1 MWTDLVSQVHEKKA
15 TTAAE
20 DWRKSVDDL
29 ASEKFVHMWKSHGV
43 RTLTLLRRRVLTVCT
58 GTGGNRAA
66 SAASLFSTRQ
76 RTRGRGA
83 RAFPPARRLRKRSA
97 REHLGLPSWRIRVV
111 RGAESLGVN
120 VRPQT
125 RPCTVT
131 FRKTRFPLLK
141 FVASFSYAYLSNGRS
156 LRMIFFLMLAGVTG
170 LRF

>member
-1 MWTDLVSQVHEKKA
+1 MRKKQQQPPKIGA
-15 TTAAE
+15 NPSTTSHPKNSFTCENRTGSARLPSSAAE
-20 DWRKSVDDL
+20 SWP
-29 ASEKFVHMWKSHGV
+29 F
-43 RTLTLLRRRVLTVCT
+43 
-58 GTGGNRAA
+58 
-66 SAASLFSTRQ
+66 
-76 RTRGRGA
+76 A
-83 RAFPPARRLRKRSA
+83 RAPVETGPPAPHRYFPHGNEPAAAGRAPSRPPGVYVNAQRAK
-97 REHLGLPSWRIRVV
+97 HLGLPSWRIRVV

-170 LRF
+170 LLF

>member
-1 MWTDLVSQVHEKKA
+1 MNNNKKTNKYNNSYYKSHKMWTDLVSQVHEKKA

-97 REHLGLPSWRIRVV
+97 REASRPAVVTHPRRSRCRIS
-111 RGAESLGVN
+111 RG
-120 VRPQT
+120 Q
-125 RPCTVT
+125 CTSSNAAVHSH
-131 FRKTRFPLLK
+131 FP
-141 FVASFSYAYLSNGRS
+141 
-156 LRMIFFLMLAGVTG
+156 
-170 LRF
+170 